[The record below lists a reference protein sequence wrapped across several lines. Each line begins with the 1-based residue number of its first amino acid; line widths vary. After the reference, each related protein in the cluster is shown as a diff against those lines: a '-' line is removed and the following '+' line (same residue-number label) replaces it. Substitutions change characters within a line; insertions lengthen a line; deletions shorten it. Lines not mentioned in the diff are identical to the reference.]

1 MLCTFRLVKILIFA
15 FLMELVTA
23 NDQCRTEVSIQVWLS
38 SFPSSKDGH
47 WRLLTSAISNVNK
60 KSGAKAITTT
70 ENTKFVN

>member
-1 MLCTFRLVKILIFA
+1 MLCTFRLVKILFFA

-23 NDQCRTEVSIQVWLS
+23 NEVRLS

-70 ENTKFVN
+70 ENTKYVN